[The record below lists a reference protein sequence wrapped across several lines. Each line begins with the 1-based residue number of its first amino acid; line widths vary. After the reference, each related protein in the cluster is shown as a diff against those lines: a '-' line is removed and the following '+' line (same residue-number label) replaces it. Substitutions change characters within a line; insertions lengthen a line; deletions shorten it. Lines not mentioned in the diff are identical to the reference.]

1 MYDHRIAGFSQPV
14 TIIHPGEYLST
25 ADDIIIATV
34 LGSCVAVALKDESAG
49 IGGLNHFML
58 AGSFRKGAGQ
68 DGSPFASDSGKYGVY
83 AMELLINE
91 MLKKGA
97 RRERLTAK
105 VFGGAS
111 VLAIGT
117 GSRNNVPQDNIDFAE
132 EFLKAEGVP
141 VLSRDVGGTTARKI
155 LFFVRDGR
163 VLLKRITGTLIAAVK
178 LKERTY
184 LERIVRKE
192 GTAGDVTLFDP

>member
-1 MYDHRIAGFSQPV
+1 MYDHRITGFSQPV
-14 TIIHPGEYLST
+14 TFIHPGEYLST
-25 ADDIIIATV
+25 DDDIIIATV
-34 LGSCVAVALKDESAG
+34 LGSCVAVALKDDTAG

-58 AGSFRKGAGQ
+58 AGAFKKGAGK

-111 VLAIGT
+111 VLALGT
-117 GSRNNVPQDNIDFAE
+117 ASRNTVPQNNIDFAE
-132 EFLKAEGVP
+132 EFLKAEGIP

-155 LFFVRDGR
+155 LFFVRDGK

-178 LKERTY
+178 LEERTY

-192 GTAGDVTLFDP
+192 GASGEVTLFGP

>member
-1 MYDHRIAGFSQPV
+1 MRINPQFGKPE
-14 TIIHPGEYLST
+14 TYIGPGGYCASDE
-25 ADDIIIATV
+25 DIIITTL
-34 LGSCVAVALKDESAG
+34 LGSCVSIALYDARRAV
-49 IGGLNHFML
+49 GGLNHFML
-58 AGSFRKGAGQ
+58 PSPKGSQ
-68 DGSPFASDSGKYGVY
+68 SSEYPDSAKYGVN